1 MTKEGEAETTAA
13 DAEGGRGRSGL
24 WLQLLSVV
32 LFIALWE
39 GAAFFI
45 DTRTLPSPQAVLKAL
60 FAGVASGELPYH
72 LGVTLVRVGL
82 SFVIAL
88 LLGAAIGIVMGRSK
102 LADRLLDSWL
112 ILFLNLP
119 ALVTTILV
127 YVWFGLVEAAA
138 ILAVTINKVPT
149 VIVTV
154 REGARALDPDLLEMA
169 KSFRLGSTRTLR
181 HVVLPQLYPYLIAA
195 ARSGLSLVWKIVLVV
210 ELLGRSDGVG
220 FQLQMFFQLF
230 DVTSILAYTLSFIAV
245 IQLIEHGLLQPLER
259 RANEWRR

>member
-1 MTKEGEAETTAA
+1 MPNVDKAEATTAA
-13 DAEGGRGRSGL
+13 AGNGRGRSAL
-24 WLQLLSVV
+24 WLQLLSVI
-32 LFIALWE
+32 LFVALWE
-39 GAAFFI
+39 GAAI
-45 DTRTLPSPQAVLKAL
+45 IADTHTLPTPMAVLKAL
-60 FAGVASGELPYH
+60 FTGIASGELPYH
-72 LGVTLVRVGL
+72 LGVTMLRVGA
-82 SFVIAL
+82 SFIIAL
-88 LLGAAIGIVMGRSK
+88 LLGTVLGILMGRVR

-127 YVWFGLVEAAA
+127 YVWFGLIEAAA

-149 VIVTV
+149 VIVMV
-154 REGARALDPDLLEMA
+154 REGARALDPDLLEMG
-169 KSFRLGSTRTLR
+169 KSFRLGSMRMLL

-210 ELLGRSDGVG
+210 ELLGRSNGVG

-230 DVTSILAYTLSFIAV
+230 DVTSILAYTLAFIAV